1 MNALIR
7 YHERR
12 IAESKK
18 SIKRQ
23 KRPTGTVNKKS
34 KDNKNTHEQNVKEI
48 GENFFKKFN
57 EFKNLMNTMSNKS
70 GEQYACLLTKSNLH
84 NKGDVRVYRKTTN
97 CQNQAVKSVK
107 TAKPQKHKLIK
118 EHN

>member
-1 MNALIR
+1 MSSRFRRNSVFHLPHATLYIWFQLGFGDMTCDMFNQFSVNLILNSYIKTDIKRIRKTTEQEVVNALIR

-34 KDNKNTHEQNVKEI
+34 KDNKN
-48 GENFFKKFN
+48 
-57 EFKNLMNTMSNKS
+57 
-70 GEQYACLLTKSNLH
+70 
-84 NKGDVRVYRKTTN
+84 
-97 CQNQAVKSVK
+97 
-107 TAKPQKHKLIK
+107 
-118 EHN
+118 EHS

>member
-34 KDNKNTHEQNVKEI
+34 KYNKNTHEQNVKEI
-48 GENFFKKFN
+48 AENFFKKFN

-70 GEQYACLLTKSNLH
+70 GEQSACLLISPTYIT
-84 NKGDVRVYRKTTN
+84 RVYRKTTN

-107 TAKPQKHKLIK
+107 NAKPQKHKLIK